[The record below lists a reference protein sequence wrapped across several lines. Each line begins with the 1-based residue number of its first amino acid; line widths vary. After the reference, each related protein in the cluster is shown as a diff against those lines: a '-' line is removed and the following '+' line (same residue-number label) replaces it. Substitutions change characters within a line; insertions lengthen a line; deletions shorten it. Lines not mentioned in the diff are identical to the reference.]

1 MDFERG
7 KEITE
12 SLELGVKK
20 DAIKIHKIHYWIDGE
35 KKIIS
40 NPGKMRVFIQR
51 LTSGDLPKDPI
62 FGIEAIAL
70 ISIKKSIGQEIKQQ
84 DSFRSGFTPMPT
96 LEYKIVDHEEN
107 LLLTGVLGKIIS
119 IRGKFLKMPTSDD
132 LKETGFGYLE
142 EFERSI
148 SEPYKD
154 EEEEE
159 LLKKLHEKQRE
170 QMITRQA
177 IWERES
183 PLSDIRSRKI
193 PEDEKEDTKKGDS
206 KKQKKRWLKF

>member
-20 DAIKIHKIHYWIDGE
+20 DAIKIHKIHYWIDGK
-35 KKIIS
+35 KKIIE

-70 ISIKKSIGQEIKQQ
+70 ISTKKSIGQEIEQ
-84 DSFRSGFTPMPT
+84 DSFRSGFTPMPM
-96 LEYKIVDHEEN
+96 LEYKIVDHDEN

-132 LKETGFGYLE
+132 LKEAGFGYLE

-159 LLKKLHEKQRE
+159 LLKKFQEKQME

-177 IWERES
+177 IWGKES
-183 PLSDIRSRKI
+183 PLSDIRSGEI
-193 PEDEKEDTKKGDS
+193 SEEEKEDTKKGDS
-206 KKQKKRWLKF
+206 KKQKKKWLKF